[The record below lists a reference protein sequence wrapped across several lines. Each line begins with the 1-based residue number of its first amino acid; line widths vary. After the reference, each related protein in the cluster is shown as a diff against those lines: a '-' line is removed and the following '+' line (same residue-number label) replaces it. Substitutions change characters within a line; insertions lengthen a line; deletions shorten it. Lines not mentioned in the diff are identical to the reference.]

1 MREFSSFKAF
11 AEFLS
16 RLLAREEEAV
26 RVGLEAGIHIA
37 HAESQAEIGHYQ
49 SGLGPF
55 EDWGPLAA
63 RTVRDRKKLGYTPN
77 DPLLRSGTLR
87 DAIESRV
94 DVDARE
100 AAIGV
105 PSRMVPDASRPGR
118 EFDIGM
124 IAEVQEEGDEHVPPR
139 SFLGGAMCRRA
150 DEIVDATVKPLIRLL
165 EGEEDLT
172 E

>member
-1 MREFSSFKAF
+1 MREFASFRAF
-11 AEFLS
+11 AEYLS
-16 RLLAREEEAV
+16 GLLAREEEAAKA
-26 RVGLEAGIHIA
+26 GLEAGIAIA

-49 SGLGPF
+49 NGIGPF
-55 EDWGPLAA
+55 EDWGPLAY
-63 RTVRDRKKLGYTPN
+63 RTVRDRKRLGFTPN

-105 PSRMVPDASRPGR
+105 PSRMVDDASRPGR
-118 EFDIGM
+118 QVDIGV
-124 IAEVQEEGDEHVPPR
+124 IAEVQEEGTCRQAPR

>member
-1 MREFSSFKAF
+1 MREFYSFRAF
-11 AEFLS
+11 ADFLS
-16 RLLAREEEAV
+16 GLLAREEEAAKS
-26 RVGLEAGIHIA
+26 GLEAGIAIA
-37 HAESQAEIGHYQ
+37 HAESQSELGHYQ
-49 SGLGPF
+49 NGIGPF
-55 EDWGPLAA
+55 EDWGPLAF
-63 RTVRDRKKLGYTPN
+63 RTVRDRKRLGFTLN

-87 DAIESRV
+87 DAIESHV
-94 DVDARE
+94 DIGARE

-105 PSRMVPDASRPGR
+105 PSRMVQDASRPGR
-118 EFDIGM
+118 EVDIGL
-124 IAEVQEEGDEHVPPR
+124 IAEVQEEGNERVPPR